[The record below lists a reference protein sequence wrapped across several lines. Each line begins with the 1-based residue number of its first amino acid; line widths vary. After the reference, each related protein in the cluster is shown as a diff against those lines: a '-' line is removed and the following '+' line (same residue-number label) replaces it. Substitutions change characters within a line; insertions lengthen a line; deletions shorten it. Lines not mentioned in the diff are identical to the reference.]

1 MIEQLHTYSIEHN
14 VEDKLRKTIKNL
26 NGYVIKNQAS
36 STTGKG
42 KPDLSACIN
51 GHYYGIEVKRD
62 SSQIETTLSQ
72 FKNLVAIANAGGYA
86 FYTKTE
92 YMFDAKVINTYKKTI
107 YNLPTSNELKTMLHF
122 LRKKTVKLIEILPT
136 QMIIYESMI

>member
-1 MIEQLHTYSIEHN
+1 MIEPLHTYSIEHN

-51 GHYYGIEVKRD
+51 GH
-62 SSQIETTLSQ
+62 
-72 FKNLVAIANAGGYA
+72 
-86 FYTKTE
+86 
-92 YMFDAKVINTYKKTI
+92 
-107 YNLPTSNELKTMLHF
+107 
-122 LRKKTVKLIEILPT
+122 
-136 QMIIYESMI
+136 